1 MTPTLTMDLVQ
12 TLPSVIERTTEGTW
26 RVTGTRVSLDSVV
39 YAFRHGSTPEEI
51 CQDFPTL
58 SLAQVYAVI
67 AYYLHYRQAVDA
79 YLAEQD
85 QYDQHARQELT
96 ARHGDFYREIRQRL
110 LDRQRTKA
118 A

>member
-1 MTPTLTMDLVQ
+1 MIIAMDLVQ
-12 TLPSVIERTTEGTW
+12 TLPPVIERTADGTW

-39 YAFRHGSTPEEI
+39 YAFRQGSTPEEV

-58 SLAQVYAVI
+58 SLAQVYAAI
-67 AYYLHYRQAVDA
+67 AYYLHHRQAVDA

-85 QYDQHARQELT
+85 QYDQQARQELT
-96 ARHGDFYREIRQRL
+96 ARHGDFYRDMRQRL
-110 LDRQRTKA
+110 IDRQRTEA